1 LYKLLIFIKIVAN
14 RGDALKTEEQ
24 KLEQS
29 FNLLQ
34 KILSESFHID
44 SNSFTYPY
52 ADLSKID
59 HGIRN
64 MMWDNFA
71 HTEQSGNLISLG
83 QDQQFLIIRSNL
95 GFYNMLVF
103 PIAKEH
109 SPFISIGPFRAG
121 EFTLKFFTEI
131 IKILP
136 LSIES
141 IASLKNIY
149 EKLPY
154 VELATITNITKC
166 IINEYFEG
174 FENLTP
180 SYIIFSEETQTLSIN
195 LDRLE
200 ILSTEALENYQ
211 KTLLSF
217 LDKVRKGK
225 TDDAQKILNIIIKDL
240 QITVSDNLSSI
251 KRNINML
258 NDYCYLALLETNVHP
273 NYSLKL
279 YINLRNKIDNTNSQK
294 LLADIAGDICRKYC
308 MLVKN
313 YSLPEYS
320 KTVRDVINYI
330 HLHIENELTL
340 SVLADYLGRNAST
353 LSASFSKE
361 IGMSITNFIH
371 KSRINEA
378 IRYFNTTRLSIS
390 EVSIAV
396 GFQDFSYFSKIFK
409 KYIGCSPREYCKN
422 IQRN

>member
-1 LYKLLIFIKIVAN
+1 MPSLYINNIFITCIFFYIVVRFLYKLLIFIKIVAN

-154 VELATITNITKC
+154 VELATITNI
-166 IINEYFEG
+166 
-174 FENLTP
+174 
-180 SYIIFSEETQTLSIN
+180 
-195 LDRLE
+195 
-200 ILSTEALENYQ
+200 
-211 KTLLSF
+211 
-217 LDKVRKGK
+217 
-225 TDDAQKILNIIIKDL
+225 
-240 QITVSDNLSSI
+240 
-251 KRNINML
+251 
-258 NDYCYLALLETNVHP
+258 
-273 NYSLKL
+273 
-279 YINLRNKIDNTNSQK
+279 
-294 LLADIAGDICRKYC
+294 
-308 MLVKN
+308 
-313 YSLPEYS
+313 
-320 KTVRDVINYI
+320 
-330 HLHIENELTL
+330 
-340 SVLADYLGRNAST
+340 
-353 LSASFSKE
+353 
-361 IGMSITNFIH
+361 
-371 KSRINEA
+371 
-378 IRYFNTTRLSIS
+378 
-390 EVSIAV
+390 
-396 GFQDFSYFSKIFK
+396 
-409 KYIGCSPREYCKN
+409 
-422 IQRN
+422 